1 MHAPCPSNK
10 VTDCSQAQISNI
22 LKVQKKE
29 PRWWC
34 QSVFRAP
41 HSHRICA
48 EVSSSAPHCLRNFIS
63 TSLRRDVIFR
73 VLCPVFTRLPVI
85 QWQDFTVVVDVG
97 DVLESDLNL
106 LTQACAGSLLAAK
119 HLREVEII
127 GMVGTWNEYDYSSV
141 VSFL

>member
-1 MHAPCPSNK
+1 
-10 VTDCSQAQISNI
+10 
-22 LKVQKKE
+22 
-29 PRWWC
+29 
-34 QSVFRAP
+34 
-41 HSHRICA
+41 
-48 EVSSSAPHCLRNFIS
+48 
-63 TSLRRDVIFR
+63 
-73 VLCPVFTRLPVI
+73 
-85 QWQDFTVVVDVG
+85 VVVDVG